1 MDHIDIEGGK
11 ILYEDEWYTAEE
23 LKEGIGKKEDICG
36 LWLNKIYFYY
46 TMQNELW
53 DFFNIGYSLSILDR
67 WDFKLESEWYF
78 LQHEN
83 LRIRVLIPKIF
94 FESHDRN
101 EIESKLESLY
111 LDSYI
116 RSGQSHYII
125 IDNSGLNIE
134 TF

>member
-1 MDHIDIEGGK
+1 MPYQEKAHLIFK
-11 ILYEDEWYTAEE
+11 YLRVNFPQCS
-23 LKEGIGKKEDICG
+23 IGH
-36 LWLNKIYFYY
+36 
-46 TMQNELW
+46 
-53 DFFNIGYSLSILDR
+53 R

-78 LQHEN
+78 LQYEK